1 MRGGGGG
8 GALFVGCGT
17 LFAGCRALIA
27 WVQRVECGVRDM
39 IRRMR
44 G

>member
-1 MRGGGGG
+1 MRGGGG

-17 LFAGCRALIA
+17 LFAGCGALIA
-27 WVQRVECGVRDM
+27 WVQHVECGVRDM

>member
-1 MRGGGGG
+1 MRGG
-8 GALFVGCGT
+8 GALFVGFGT
-17 LFAGCRALIA
+17 LFAGCGALIA
-27 WVQRVECGVRDM
+27 LMQRVECGVRDM